1 MLKFMVGIAIV
12 AFSSFCG
19 YRLTGK
25 YRRKKQFF
33 KHFSTFNSRFLE
45 ELSYSRRPLGEILSK
60 NMYSGEFQLLLYA
73 FATYLKERDKEF
85 FLTLNEEVFSFLSE
99 DEKMEICDYFLT
111 LGKGD
116 SRTQK
121 EYFSSMKGR
130 VETRFLEAEERCKR
144 YTDLYIKL
152 GFLCGLFILI
162 LII

>member
-1 MLKFMVGIAIV
+1 MLKFIVGIAIV

-19 YRLTGK
+19 YKLAGK

-33 KHFSTFNSRFLE
+33 KQFSAFNTRFLE

-60 NMYSGEFQLLLYA
+60 NMYTGEFQLLLYEFVA
-73 FATYLKERDKEF
+73 YLREKDKEF
-85 FLTLNEEVFSFLSE
+85 FVVLNEDTFSFLLE
-99 DEKMEICDYFLT
+99 DEKMEICDYFSA

-116 SRTQK
+116 SRAQK
-121 EYFSSMKGR
+121 EYFSSIKGR
-130 VETRFLEAEERCKR
+130 IDTRCSDAEERCKR
-144 YTDLYIKL
+144 YADLYVKL